1 MNQTLALDTARLGL
15 QTGLLVSLPVLATAL
30 FLGLIVSVFQAVTQI
45 QEATLAFVPKLIG
58 VGVATA
64 FMGNWMLTT
73 LVQFLHLC
81 FQRAANI
88 GWQ

>member
-58 VGVATA
+58 VGVATVH
-64 FMGNWMLTT
+64 G
-73 LVQFLHLC
+73 
-81 FQRAANI
+81 
-88 GWQ
+88 